1 MPLTLRFITGF
12 IIFFQLLAAWPGA
25 TWADNGAA
33 TPTPTAALLPGPTP
47 TANALPE
54 NLAGEKLYTLD
65 TVLGGKGSGPDELDD
80 PEGICVGPGDN
91 LYIADTNNNRIQVW
105 TSDGKPVKSIGT
117 FGISAMWRNDPQFD
131 HPEGVLALPNGQVY
145 VADTNNNRIV
155 MLDPNGLVA
164 LSWGS
169 QGSRHRQFN
178 LPRVVA
184 QDHYGNIW
192 VLDTGNSRVENFT
205 NDGKF
210 NFAWGSLGSEG
221 GHLNFPL
228 GMALNQID
236 QCVISDSQNFR
247 MEIFND
253 RTPAN
258 VNYSPVTDT
267 STGAVTMEP
276 TPVTV
281 APVTVEGWYGDGP
294 MQFKEPAGAVVT
306 KTGLVVVA
314 DGVTGRLEIFNKSPF
329 EFYGEWRAED
339 EKLNLASPPHFRGL
353 ACDSQNRLYVTDIQN
368 DCVIRLKLVQTDQ
381 PFIQINVTPVLSPTP
396 VPTFTPTPD
405 ESMPFGGQ
413 GFPIR

>member
-1 MPLTLRFITGF
+1 MPLTLRFIIGS

-25 TWADNGAA
+25 TWADDGTA
-33 TPTPTAALLPGPTP
+33 TPTATAVALPGPPP
-47 TANALPE
+47 TASVLPE
-54 NLAGEKLYTLD
+54 NLAGEKLYTFD
-65 TVLGGKGSGPDELDD
+65 TVFGSKGSGADQLDD

-105 TSDGKPVKSIGT
+105 TSDGKPVKSIGS

-131 HPEGVLALPNGQVY
+131 HPAGVLAIPDGQVY

-155 MLDPNGLVA
+155 LLDPNGLVA

-169 QGSRHRQFN
+169 QGARHRQFN

-184 QDHYGNIW
+184 QDHFGNIW

-210 NFAWGSLGSEG
+210 NFVWGSLGSQE
-221 GHLNFPL
+221 GHLNFPQ

-236 QCVISDSQNFR
+236 QCVISDSGNFH

-258 VNYSPVTDT
+258 VDFSPVTTASGD
-267 STGAVTMEP
+267 VTMEP
-276 TPVTV
+276 TPVTT

-294 MQFKEPAGAVVT
+294 CQFKEPAGAAVT
-306 KTGLVVVA
+306 KTGLVIVA

-329 EFYGEWRAED
+329 EFYGEWRATD
-339 EKLNLASPPHFRGL
+339 EKLNLPFPPHFRGV
-353 ACDSQNRLYVTDIQN
+353 ACDSQNRLYITDIQN
-368 DCVIRLKLVQTDQ
+368 DCVIRLKLAEADE
-381 PFIQINVTPVLSPTP
+381 PFIQINVTPVPTEAP
-396 VPTFTPTPD
+396 SPTFTPTPD
-405 ESMPFGGQ
+405 DSIPFEGQ